1 MNSMPPPQK
10 ESLLQPGRNCWQT
23 HRADRLAVLVDG
35 AAYFEKVRNSIE
47 NARQTVFIAGWDINS
62 RIRLQKEGPAE
73 ATHPM
78 LGDFLNRKAR
88 RTPNL
93 RIYILAWDFPMLYV
107 REREWLPM
115 VNLGWKT
122 HRRVRFHLD
131 DEHPLGASHHQKFVV
146 VDDQVAF
153 CGGLDLADE
162 RWDTPEHR
170 PQDPRRVDADGRRY
184 DAFHDVQMVVDA
196 EAAGG
201 LGRLFRTR
209 WKWATGETI
218 QNFDTSKE
226 AVGPVWPHDTAA
238 LSKNVPVGIV
248 RTLPAYKQRTEIRE
262 TLRLYR
268 DAIAAARIAVYI
280 ENQYLTSDHV
290 VSILTESL
298 KKKEGPEI
306 VLVIP
311 RESGGWL
318 EQGTMDLIRDRML
331 VRLKEADTRGRLK
344 VCYPFVGDPS
354 AAVYVH
360 AKVMIVDDR
369 LLFIGSANLSNR
381 SMGLD
386 SELGLALEAVGES
399 VQRSIAGVRAG
410 LLAEHLGTPLEAV
423 TEAIN
428 SRTSMIRAIES
439 LAKDTR
445 GLKDFDLAHRSEK
458 IAPEILSDPRL
469 LDPEKPVAFDRM
481 VDYFSRREDRRKGRS
496 RQFLLLLL
504 LGVLLGTAAAWRW
517 TPLSEWLTADALI
530 EWAHLL
536 ENDPRLIPAV
546 VGTYVVG
553 GLVMFPVT
561 LLVGATAVVFSPVQA
576 ALCALLG
583 CTASAAVS
591 YGLGAV
597 LGKQSVR
604 KLGGKRLNR
613 LNARLR
619 RRGIISVILI
629 RNLPLAPFTV
639 VNLVAGASRIRFRDF
654 LIGTA
659 VGMLPGI
666 AAITVFADRLVDV
679 ALDPSAANIGIA
691 AAIAAALAV
700 GFWWARKRLRVK
712 TES

>member
-1 MNSMPPPQK
+1 
-10 ESLLQPGRNCWQT
+10 
-23 HRADRLAVLVDG
+23 
-35 AAYFEKVRNSIE
+35 
-47 NARQTVFIAGWDINS
+47 
-62 RIRLQKEGPAE
+62 
-73 ATHPM
+73 
-78 LGDFLNRKAR
+78 
-88 RTPNL
+88 
-93 RIYILAWDFPMLYV
+93 
-107 REREWLPM
+107 
-115 VNLGWKT
+115 
-122 HRRVRFHLD
+122 
-131 DEHPLGASHHQKFVV
+131 
-146 VDDQVAF
+146 
-153 CGGLDLADE
+153 
-162 RWDTPEHR
+162 
-170 PQDPRRVDADGRRY
+170 
-184 DAFHDVQMVVDA
+184 
-196 EAAGG
+196 
-201 LGRLFRTR
+201 
-209 WKWATGETI
+209 
-218 QNFDTSKE
+218 
-226 AVGPVWPHDTAA
+226 
-238 LSKNVPVGIV
+238 
-248 RTLPAYKQRTEIRE
+248 
-262 TLRLYR
+262 
-268 DAIAAARIAVYI
+268 
-280 ENQYLTSDHV
+280 
-290 VSILTESL
+290 
-298 KKKEGPEI
+298 
-306 VLVIP
+306 
-311 RESGGWL
+311 
-318 EQGTMDLIRDRML
+318 
-331 VRLKEADTRGRLK
+331 
-344 VCYPFVGDPS
+344 
-354 AAVYVH
+354 
-360 AKVMIVDDR
+360 
-369 LLFIGSANLSNR
+369 
-381 SMGLD
+381 
-386 SELGLALEAVGES
+386 
-399 VQRSIAGVRAG
+399 
-410 LLAEHLGTPLEAV
+410 LLAEHLGTPLESV

-428 SRTSMIRAIES
+428 SRASMIRAIES

-504 LGVLLGTAAAWRW
+504 LGLLLGTAAAWRW

-546 VGTYVVG
+546 IGTYVLG
-553 GLVMFPVT
+553 GLVMVPVT

-629 RNLPLAPFTV
+629 RNLPVAPFTV

-666 AAITVFADRLVDV
+666 AAITVFAGRLVDV

-691 AAIAAALAV
+691 AAIAAALVV
-700 GFWWARKRLRVK
+700 GFWWARKRLRIK